1 MTSSPFLESIRH
13 DIRLR
18 GYSIRTEKTYIYWIK
33 NYILFNQKQHPEV
46 MGAEHVKKYLTW
58 LAVQRH
64 VAINTQKVALN
75 ALVYLYRNIIKCDL
89 GDLGFKLATKQRQL
103 PIVLSAEE
111 ISVLFSKITGKYR
124 IVFELL
130 YGSGLRVNEC
140 LRLRVQD
147 IGFSDYSLMVRDGKR
162 Y

>member
-1 MTSSPFLESIRH
+1 MTSSPFLESIRN